1 MDLETGTGKVLP
13 VYIEEEMQKSYIDY
27 AMSVIVQ
34 RALPDVRDG
43 LKPVHRRILYA
54 MQEAGMASNKPYKK
68 SARIV
73 GEVLGKYHPHGD
85 TSVYDA
91 IVRLAQNFSTR
102 YLMVDGHGNFG
113 SVDGD
118 SAAAMRYTEV
128 RMAKVAEVM
137 LEDIEK
143 ETVDFVPNYDES
155 LKEPSVLPAKVPAL
169 LINGSAGI
177 AVGMATNIPPHNLSE
192 VVDGLIMLID
202 NSNIEIPE
210 LMTVIKGPDFPTGAT
225 ILGTEGIRSA
235 YTTGRGIV
243 KIRAQAE
250 IEPMQKGKHRIVVT
264 EIPYQVNK
272 ARLIESIA
280 QLVKDGVIEGITDL
294 RDESDRRGMRIV
306 VELRNDVVP
315 DVILNQLYK
324 HTKLQDSFGIIMLA
338 LVDGHPRVLN
348 LKEILVHYLNHQKEV
363 ITRRTRYEL
372 GKAKDRA
379 HILEGLKIALDNLDA
394 VINTI
399 RSSANADIAK
409 TALVE
414 KFTLSLRQAQA
425 ILDMRLQRLT
435 GLERKKIDDEYID
448 VMETIDWLESVLADE
463 QKVLN
468 IIKEDL
474 LEMKKKFG
482 DARRTILSHDTSS
495 MDMEDLIAEED
506 IVITISHQG
515 YIKRQTL
522 DNFRNQKR
530 GGVGKTG
537 GSGKKNDDCA
547 EHLFLSTTHHNI
559 LFFTNKGRVYRQ
571 KGYEIPEAGRTAKG
585 TAIINL
591 LPIEQGEKI
600 TAVIPVKEFKTEQY
614 MFMATDKGTV
624 KKTNLEDFNSA
635 RKVGLIAITLD
646 ENEQLIGVEL
656 TDGNSEII
664 LATRNGIAIRFD
676 EQDVRP
682 MGRTAHGVRGI
693 QLNYGDEVVAMDSVT
708 SENSEVLTA
717 TEQGLGKRTS
727 VSEYRKQTR
736 GGKGVINIKVN
747 EKTGIVIGMKV
758 ITPGQEIMMITAAGI
773 IIRID
778 VEGISQFGRNAQGV
792 KLMTLNDDDKVVSLA
807 AVQQAEDDVTEEV
820 ITDDVQTETV
830 DVSDEIIETSQATE
844 E

>member
-1 MDLETGTGKVLP
+1 MELGTGAGKVLP

-85 TSVYDA
+85 TAVYDA
-91 IVRLAQNFSTR
+91 IVRLAQDFSTR

-128 RMAKVAEVM
+128 RMTKIAETM

-177 AVGMATNIPPHNLSE
+177 AVGMATNIPPHNLGE
-192 VVDGLIMLID
+192 VVDGLVMLID
-202 NSNIEIPE
+202 NPDVEVPQ
-210 LMTVIKGPDFPTGAT
+210 LMTAIKGPDFPTGAI
-225 ILGTEGIRSA
+225 ILGTEGIKNA
-235 YTTGRGIV
+235 YNTGRGIV
-243 KIRAQAE
+243 KIRARAD

-272 ARLIESIA
+272 ARLIEGIA

-294 RDESDRRGMRIV
+294 RDESDRRGMRV
-306 VELRNDVVP
+306 VIELKSDAVP
-315 DVILNQLYK
+315 DVVLNQLYK
-324 HTKLQDSFGIIMLA
+324 HTQLQTSFGIIMLA
-338 LVDGHPRVLN
+338 LVNGHPRILN
-348 LKEILVHYLNHQKEV
+348 LKQILNYYLEHQKDV

-372 GKAKDRA
+372 GKAKERA
-379 HILEGLKIALDNLDA
+379 HILEGLKIALDHLDE
-394 VINTI
+394 VISTI
-399 RSSANADIAK
+399 RSSANADTAK
-409 TALVE
+409 AALME
-414 KFTLSLRQAQA
+414 KFSLSQRQAQA

-448 VMETIDWLESVLADE
+448 VLETIDWLESVLADE
-463 QKVLN
+463 HKVLG

-482 DARRTILSHDTSS
+482 DARRTELSIDSSS
-495 MDMEDLIAEED
+495 MEIEDLIAEED

-522 DNFRNQKR
+522 DNFRSQKR

-537 GSGKKNDDCA
+537 GSGKK
-547 EHLFLSTTHHNI
+547 
-559 LFFTNKGRVYRQ
+559 
-571 KGYEIPEAGRTAKG
+571 
-585 TAIINL
+585 
-591 LPIEQGEKI
+591 
-600 TAVIPVKEFKTEQY
+600 
-614 MFMATDKGTV
+614 
-624 KKTNLEDFNSA
+624 
-635 RKVGLIAITLD
+635 
-646 ENEQLIGVEL
+646 
-656 TDGNSEII
+656 
-664 LATRNGIAIRFD
+664 
-676 EQDVRP
+676 
-682 MGRTAHGVRGI
+682 
-693 QLNYGDEVVAMDSVT
+693 
-708 SENSEVLTA
+708 
-717 TEQGLGKRTS
+717 KR
-727 VSEYRKQTR
+727 
-736 GGKGVINIKVN
+736 
-747 EKTGIVIGMKV
+747 
-758 ITPGQEIMMITAAGI
+758 
-773 IIRID
+773 
-778 VEGISQFGRNAQGV
+778 
-792 KLMTLNDDDKVVSLA
+792 
-807 AVQQAEDDVTEEV
+807 
-820 ITDDVQTETV
+820 
-830 DVSDEIIETSQATE
+830 
-844 E
+844 

>member
-1 MDLETGTGKVLP
+1 MIRIGDKVDLENNGGKVLP

-27 AMSVIVQ
+27 AMSVIIQ

-85 TSVYDA
+85 SSVYEA
-91 IVRLAQNFSTR
+91 IVRLAQDFSTR

-118 SAAAMRYTEV
+118 GAAAMRYTEV
-128 RMAKVAEVM
+128 RMAKIAEMM

-177 AVGMATNIPPHNLSE
+177 AVGMATNIPPHNLCE
-192 VVDGLIMLID
+192 VVNGLVMLID
-202 NSNIEIPE
+202 NPDTEINQ
-210 LMTVIKGPDFPTGAT
+210 LMTAIKGPDFPTGAS
-225 ILGTEGIRSA
+225 ILGTDGIRSA
-235 YTTGRGIV
+235 YTTGRGVI
-243 KIRAQAE
+243 KIRAKAE
-250 IEPMQKGKHRIVVT
+250 IEPMAKGKHRIVVS

-280 QLVKDGVIEGITDL
+280 QLVKDGVVEGITDL

-306 VELRNDVVP
+306 IEIKSDAVP
-315 DVILNQLYK
+315 DVVLNQLYK
-324 HTKLQDSFGIIMLA
+324 HTQLQSSFGIIMLA
-338 LVDGHPRVLN
+338 LVSGQPRILN
-348 LKEILVHYLNHQKEV
+348 LKQILEYYLAHQKDV

-394 VINTI
+394 VISTI
-399 RSSANADIAK
+399 RSSATADIAK
-409 TALVE
+409 TALID
-414 KFTLSLRQAQA
+414 KFQLSMRQAQA

-435 GLERKKIDDEYID
+435 GLERQKIDDEYVD

-463 QKVLN
+463 HKVMN

-474 LEMKKKFG
+474 LEVKKKFG
-482 DARRTILSHDTSS
+482 DERRTEISLDTSE
-495 MDMEDLIAEED
+495 MDVEDLIAEED
-506 IVITISHQG
+506 IVVTISHQG

-530 GGVGKTG
+530 GGVGKNG
-537 GSGKKNDDCA
+537 GSGKKADDCA

-591 LPIEQGEKI
+591 LPLEQGEKI
-600 TAVIPVKEFKTEQY
+600 TAVIPVKEFIEDHY
-614 MFMATDKGTV
+614 MFMATNKGTV
-624 KKTNLEDFNSA
+624 KKTNLKDFDST
-635 RKVGLIAITLD
+635 RKSGLIAINLD
-646 ENEQLIGVEL
+646 DDEDLIGVEM
-656 TDGNSEII
+656 TNGSSEIV
-664 LATRNGIAIRFD
+664 LATINGTAIRFD

-693 QLNYGDEVVAMDSVT
+693 SLNYGDSVVAMDSV
-708 SENSEVLTA
+708 SGGDCEVLTA
-717 TEQGLGKRTS
+717 TELGMGKRTA

-736 GGKGVINIKVN
+736 GGKGVINIKIT
-747 EKTGIVIGMKV
+747 EKTGAVVGMRVIN
-758 ITPGQEIMMITAAGI
+758 PQQEIMMITAAGI

-778 VEGISQFGRNAQGV
+778 VDGISQFGRNAQGV

-807 AVQQAEDDVTEEV
+807 AVHH
-820 ITDDVQTETV
+820 
-830 DVSDEIIETSQATE
+830 DESND
-844 E
+844 

>member
-1 MDLETGTGKVLP
+1 MDLENNGGKVLP

-27 AMSVIVQ
+27 AMSVIIQ

-85 TSVYDA
+85 SSVYEA
-91 IVRLAQNFSTR
+91 IVRLAQDFSTR

-118 SAAAMRYTEV
+118 GAAAMRYTEV
-128 RMAKVAEVM
+128 RMAKIAEMM

-155 LKEPSVLPAKVPAL
+155 LKEPSVLPSKVPAI

-192 VVDGLIMLID
+192 VVNGLVMLID
-202 NSNIEIPE
+202 NPDTEIPQ
-210 LMTVIKGPDFPTGAT
+210 LMTAIKGPDFPTGAS
-225 ILGTEGIRSA
+225 ILGTDGIRSA
-235 YTTGRGIV
+235 YTTGRGVV
-243 KIRAQAE
+243 KIRAKAE
-250 IEPMQKGKHRIVVT
+250 IEPMAKGKHRIVVS

-294 RDESDRRGMRIV
+294 RDESDRRGMRV
-306 VELRNDVVP
+306 VIELKSDVVP
-315 DVILNQLYK
+315 DVVLNQLYK
-324 HTKLQDSFGIIMLA
+324 HTQLQSSFGIIMLA
-338 LVDGHPRVLN
+338 LVNGQPRVLN
-348 LKEILVHYLNHQKEV
+348 LKQILEYYLAHQKDV

-394 VINTI
+394 VISTI
-399 RSSANADIAK
+399 RSSATADIAK
-409 TALVE
+409 TALIE
-414 KFTLSLRQAQA
+414 KFGLSMRQAQA

-435 GLERKKIDDEYID
+435 GLERKKIDDEYVD

-463 QKVLN
+463 HKVMN

-474 LEMKKKFG
+474 LEVKKKFG
-482 DARRTILSHDTSS
+482 DERRTEISLDTSE
-495 MDMEDLIAEED
+495 MDIEDLIAEED
-506 IVITISHQG
+506 IVVTISHQG

-537 GSGKKNDDCA
+537 GSGKKADDCA

-591 LPIEQGEKI
+591 LPLEQGEKI
-600 TAVIPVKEFKTEQY
+600 TAVIPVKEFIEDHF
-614 MFMATDKGTV
+614 MFMATNKGTV
-624 KKTNLEDFNSA
+624 KKTNLKDFDST
-635 RKVGLIAITLD
+635 RKSGLIAINLD
-646 ENEQLIGVEL
+646 DDEDLIGVEM
-656 TDGNSEII
+656 TNGSSEIV
-664 LATRNGIAIRFD
+664 LATRNGTAIRFD

-693 QLNYGDEVVAMDSVT
+693 TLNYGDAVVAMDSVG
-708 SENSEVLTA
+708 SEECEVLTA
-717 TEQGLGKRTS
+717 TELGMGKRTA

-736 GGKGVINIKVN
+736 GGKGVINIKIT
-747 EKTGIVIGMKV
+747 EKTGAVVGMRVIN
-758 ITPGQEIMMITAAGI
+758 PQQEIMMITAAGI

-778 VEGISQFGRNAQGV
+778 VDGISQFGRNAQGV

-807 AVQQAEDDVTEEV
+807 AVHHDESED
-820 ITDDVQTETV
+820 
-830 DVSDEIIETSQATE
+830 
-844 E
+844 